1 MRRHGRYLW
10 APPESGPNGPVELGG
25 RESRHLLVVRRAL
38 PGDRLELFDG
48 RGRAWEAELVAG
60 RGGRAEC
67 RIVAELPPAAGGV
80 RWPLTLATAVPRG
93 KRMAWLVE
101 KCAELGAAG
110 LWPVAW
116 GRSVRSGSAG
126 AVGRWRRLAEAAAKQ
141 SRQSRLMEVA
151 EPVSGAELAGRLEEF
166 GRVLVLEPAGGGP
179 LRGALADLAPGA
191 PILALVGPEGGLTA
205 SDLAPLEAAA
215 GAEPGRLRRVT
226 LGPAV
231 LRVET
236 AAVALA
242 AAVLAEGLGSD
253 SHRRAAEDAER

>member
-10 APPESGPNGPVELGG
+10 APPEAGPNGPVELGG

-48 RGRAWEAELVAG
+48 RGRAWEAELVAE

-67 RIVAELPPAAGGV
+67 RIVAELPGGGGV

-141 SRQSRLMEVA
+141 SRQARLMEVA
-151 EPVSGAELAGRLEEF
+151 EPVTGAELAGRLEEF
-166 GRVLVLEPAGGGP
+166 GRVLVLEPAGGGS

-191 PILALVGPEGGLTA
+191 PLLALVGPEGGLTA

-215 GAEPGRLRRVT
+215 AGPSLLRRVT

-242 AAVLAEGLGSD
+242 AAVLAEGLGSE
-253 SHRRAAEDAER
+253 SHRRGTEQ